1 MPDGILGLFAVFH
14 LNLMFSSIEEADR
27 RRVITRCYH
36 PILDAAERYGLPLGI
51 EATGVTL
58 EIASRVDPTFLRRLR
73 MLCNDGPVEF
83 VGSGYAQIIGP
94 LVSDRVNRKNL
105 GIGQETVRRLL
116 GVAPR
121 LALVGEQAWS
131 AGLVGHYLDAGFA
144 GVILDFE
151 NPKAACHLP
160 GDCAFA
166 PARVT
171 GPDGRTIPVLF
182 NQCVAFQKFQRH
194 AHGEQKLDAYMD
206 YLGSKVGLG
215 PIFSLYGNDA
225 EIFDYRPGRF
235 ETEAALVG
243 EGEWVRINRL
253 FETLGRDGRF
263 VFLSPLAALAACG
276 DPDDAPVLPLTS
288 AAHPCVVKKQR
299 KYNISRWAVTG
310 RDDLRLNAAVNMLTA
325 AMPPELPQL
334 SDTPDMPA
342 VSPAGEV
349 GKRQPAARENAW
361 KNLLYLYSSDF
372 RTHITDKRWRALWR
386 NAALRRGLGALHVA
400 MLDALPPFPGE
411 ASPPTGVTVEPGQVT
426 LATPA
431 ATVTLNTR
439 KGLAIQAA
447 LFPSVDPRP
456 LVGTIPHGAFED
468 IALAADFFSGHFTFE
483 APGRPKVTDLFPVV
497 PTFGAGEGGT
507 VSAGFAADL
516 PFGRL
521 RKTVVVHAD
530 APRLDVAYD
539 LECTRPLQ
547 GSLRLFYITL
557 PPCSFDRGSLYY
569 RVASGGPA
577 ETFFPAGQDV
587 EHGRAVS
594 FLVSASEGLGASEG
608 IIDLGDKDKFVR
620 VRVETP
626 GYRPL
631 GLVTCRDADGEYFFR
646 LAFSALETDET
657 SRPWGRRPRRLA
669 LRFSV
674 AAFAANAL

>member
-1 MPDGILGLFAVFH
+1 MPDKTLGLFAVFH
-14 LNLMFSSIEEADR
+14 LNLMFSAVEEADR
-27 RRVITRCYH
+27 GRVITRCYH

-73 MLCNDGPVEF
+73 TLCNDGPVEF

-94 LVSDRVNRKNL
+94 LVSDRVNCKNL
-105 GIGQETVRRLL
+105 EIGQETVRRLL
-116 GVAPR
+116 GVTPR

-131 AGLVGHYLDAGFA
+131 AGLTGHYLDAGFA

-151 NPKAACHLP
+151 NSRAACHLP

-166 PARVT
+166 PARAA

-182 NQCVAFQKFQRH
+182 NQCVAFQQLQRY
-194 AHGEQKLDAYMD
+194 AHGEQELDAYMD

-215 PIFSLYGNDA
+215 SIFSLYGNDA

-235 ETEAALVG
+235 ETEAALVDD
-243 EGEWVRINRL
+243 GEWGRINRL

-263 VFLSPLAALAACG
+263 VFLSPSAALTTCG
-276 DPDDAPVLPLTS
+276 DPTAAPILPLTS

-299 KYNISRWAVTG
+299 KYNITRWAVTG
-310 RDDLRLNAAVNMLTA
+310 RDDLRLNAAVNMLA
-325 AMPPELPQL
+325 ASMPFESSSE
-334 SDTPDMPA
+334 SDA
-342 VSPAGEV
+342 HGVSPEDAT
-349 GKRQPAARENAW
+349 GKRQAVSGEKNW

-372 RTHITDKRWRALWR
+372 RTHITGKRWRALWR
-386 NAALRRGLGALHVA
+386 NAALRRGLGALEGA
-400 MLDALPPFPGE
+400 MLAALPPCPGE

-426 LATPA
+426 LSTPA

-447 LFPSVDPRP
+447 FFPSVDPRP
-456 LVGTIPHGAFED
+456 LVGTIPHGSFED

-516 PFGRL
+516 PFGRF
-521 RKTVVVHAD
+521 RKTVVVYAD
-530 APRLDVAYD
+530 TPRLDIAYD
-539 LECTRPLQ
+539 LECSRPLQ
-547 GSLRLFYITL
+547 GSLRLCYVTL
-557 PPCSFDRGSLYY
+557 PPWSFDRESLYY
-569 RVASGGPA
+569 RAASGGPA
-577 ETFFPAGQDV
+577 ETFALAGQEV

-594 FLVSASEGLGASEG
+594 FLVSASAGLGASEG
-608 IIDLGDKDKFVR
+608 VIDLGDKDKFVR

-631 GLVTCRDADGEYFFR
+631 GLVTCRDTEGGYFFR

-674 AAFAANAL
+674 TAFAANAL